1 MPDARR
7 FGFDLKVSQVNA
19 HIEIV
24 YGGGPVANLS
34 TCPSGTCDVVSSGTS
49 NGPQDPAQLV
59 IDFDRRP
66 LVSLDNGRFETFIAA
81 IADTG
86 PFVSF
91 ELAGGADVVTDL
103 VIGMIPITGIPF
115 DVPTNFPGI
124 NSFNGQITVTGIPD
138 TYGSGTASDR
148 FSFSAS
154 NPGAH
159 GSDFISILTI
169 VNLLNPSPIMLTTND
184 NALPVYYQ
192 GAFVGVAAIANLGL
206 LPAAPYATNN
216 TLPATRVTEGVVSQ
230 LQYQPAVGDATAYQ
244 LVTQYLYGTHGQ
256 YSNGIVP
263 ITINTQPTNL
273 VPTSPY
279 DSLVP
284 ALRGIK
290 PVNSQFQALGTSQA
304 A

>member
-1 MPDARR
+1 MTAA
-7 FGFDLKVSQVNA
+7 GL
-19 HIEIV
+19 
-24 YGGGPVANLS
+24 GG
-34 TCPSGTCDVVSSGTS
+34 
-49 NGPQDPAQLV
+49 
-59 IDFDRRP
+59 
-66 LVSLDNGRFETFIAA
+66 AA
-81 IADTG
+81 AAL
-86 PFVSF
+86 
-91 ELAGGADVVTDL
+91 LAGCGSSNRTVGISTPTP
-103 VIGMIPITGIPF
+103 IPTPTPSTSPSPTIF
-115 DVPTNFPGI
+115 DPTNFPGI

-244 LVTQYLYGTHGQ
+244 LVTQYLYGKLGN
-256 YSNGIVP
+256 YSDGIVP

-273 VPTSPY
+273 VPPSPY

-290 PVNSQFQALGTSQA
+290 PVNSQFQALGIPGANRGNPSYGQYQTGLVTEIYVILDLVEAFCFSTCGDRTP
-304 A
+304 